1 MMLISAIVI
10 QGFGFAVNSGKML
23 TDCLPIGLIIM
34 TTTWK
39 QHALA
44 AMTAVPFLFT
54 SQISQAAQG
63 NTMTSLTTAP
73 LSAINGNKTPLTIER
88 IHASPALAGSSPRG
102 LALSPD
108 GKRVTYL
115 SSRADNQHFYDL
127 WQMNIATGERSI
139 LINADLLA
147 SGELSDE
154 EKARRERQR
163 IYGEGI
169 MEYFWSEN
177 SQSIL
182 IPAAGQLYL
191 YDVASNKVTE
201 LNTGEGFATDAR
213 LSPKGRYVSFVRDQ
227 NLYVL
232 ALDTQKVFALTTDGK
247 GPIKNAMAEF
257 VAQEEMDRMT
267 GYWWAPDESAI
278 AFTRIDESGVE
289 LVTRNEIYA
298 DGIKL
303 TEQRYPYAG
312 KANVEIALGV
322 VSLQDKSINWIDL
335 GKQKD
340 MYLPRVDWL
349 PGSKH
354 VSFQWQSRDQQ
365 ALDLR
370 IAALSQPEQANTV
383 IEERSKAWVNLNNDL
398 HFLKQQSA
406 FIWGSERDG
415 FNHLYLFDLQGKQLK
430 QLTQGDWAVDALEF
444 VDEASGWVYFSGRK
458 DSVVERHLYRVNMN
472 IGVES
477 IERISQSAGMHD
489 AVFADKSPVYLDYF
503 NSLQQP
509 PQISLHNDS
518 GKLLAWVEQNEIN
531 ETHPLYD
538 VAGLWQMPEFG
549 QLKAEDGQPL
559 MYRLFKPVPF
569 DANKKYPVV
578 VRVYGGPHAQ
588 LVVNSWSEADYFT
601 QYLLQQG
608 YAVFQLDN
616 RGSAHRGTAFEYVIY
631 QNMGDAEVNDQKVGV
646 DYLRSLPFIDGENVA
661 IYGHS
666 YGGYMALMSQFK
678 APDYFKAAISGAP
691 VTDWRLYDTHYT
703 ERYMGNPETNKQGYD
718 ASSILPYVK
727 NYQSGLLM
735 YHGMADDNVLF
746 ENSTRVYKA
755 LQDEGKLFQMM
766 DYPGSKHSMRGEKV
780 RNHLYKS
787 LAAFLDQQLK

>member
-1 MMLISAIVI
+1 
-10 QGFGFAVNSGKML
+10 
-23 TDCLPIGLIIM
+23 M

-44 AMTAVPFLFT
+44 AMTAVPLLFT

-63 NTMTSLTTAP
+63 STMTPLTTEQ
-73 LSAINGNKTPLTIER
+73 LTAIKGNNTPLTIER

-127 WQMNIATGERSI
+127 WQMDIATGQRSI
-139 LINADLLA
+139 LINADKLA
-147 SGELSDE
+147 DGELSDE

-191 YDVASNKVTE
+191 YDVISNKVTE

-213 LSPKGRYVSFVRDQ
+213 LSPKGHYVSFVRDQ
-227 NLYVL
+227 NLFML
-232 ALDTQKVFALTTDGK
+232 ALDTQKVIALTTDGK

-322 VSLQDKSINWIDL
+322 VNLQDKSINWIDL

-349 PGSKH
+349 PDSKH

-458 DSVVERHLYRVNMN
+458 DSVVERHLYRVNLN
-472 IGVES
+472 KGADS
-477 IERISQSAGMHD
+477 IERISQNAGMHA

-503 NSLQQP
+503 SSLQQP

-518 GKLLAWVEQNEIN
+518 GSRLAWVEQNKIN
-531 ETHPLYD
+531 SDHPLYD
-538 VAGLWQMPEFG
+538 LAGLWQMPEFG

-616 RGSAHRGTAFEYVIY
+616 RGSAHRGTEFEYVIY

-718 ASSILPYVK
+718 ASSILPYVN